1 MKTNSQPKKIHSR
14 PNLSRMR
21 LVAAGTLVLA
31 AAALAAT
38 LMQPPKLPW
47 AVPIIPVGGN
57 PVGVAVDTAT
67 HTVYVSNGFDATVS
81 VIDTGRCNSTNSS
94 GCVPVATLTLSSS
107 ALFLV
112 LDPTT
117 DTIYASVFDN
127 TIAVINAATC
137 NATNTSG
144 CGQTP
149 ATVVANFNPGQAAV
163 DQVTHSVY
171 VPVTS
176 DALGSVLMIDGS
188 HCNGT
193 DNSGCGNTP
202 NSALVGSFPAYVL
215 IDLAT
220 HTVYVESE
228 ESSEIS
234 VINGATCNATTT
246 AGCAKIFPALAIG
259 VNSIFMDLDPTT
271 HTLYDN

>member
-81 VIDTGRCNSTNSS
+81 VIDTKKCNSTNSS

-117 DTIYASVFDN
+117 DTFHASVFDN
-127 TIAVINAATC
+127 TIVVINAATC

-149 ATVVANFNPGQAAV
+149 ATVTLS
-163 DQVTHSVY
+163 D
-171 VPVTS
+171 VPIGI
-176 DALGSVLMIDGS
+176 ALDI
-188 HCNGT
+188 
-193 DNSGCGNTP
+193 
-202 NSALVGSFPAYVL
+202 A
-215 IDLAT
+215 
-220 HTVYVESE
+220 
-228 ESSEIS
+228 
-234 VINGATCNATTT
+234 
-246 AGCAKIFPALAIG
+246 
-259 VNSIFMDLDPTT
+259 T
-271 HTLYDN
+271 HTLYVGYGDEAPVSILNTAICNATNTSGCGQTPVQTSAGGDTIAIDHTNHGVYVSDYHDSLIRAFNGS